1 MIGLMQKL
9 QKNKMFNVD
18 MKAFQKH
25 SLMLT
30 PACLFLLGSKLI
42 HMIHV
47 MSCSYDN
54 FLNSKSFISFW
65 DGNPFVFLVLC
76 VTAIKSIDCFFFF
89 IQVVFCIISLNKL
102 LFKHCHKSRGAFMA
116 TEWNGRR

>member
-1 MIGLMQKL
+1 MSLMIGLMQKL

-18 MKAFQKH
+18 MKVFQKH

-76 VTAIKSIDCFFFF
+76 VTAIKSIDCFFFHSGGF
-89 IQVVFCIISLNKL
+89 
-102 LFKHCHKSRGAFMA
+102 LF
-116 TEWNGRR
+116 N